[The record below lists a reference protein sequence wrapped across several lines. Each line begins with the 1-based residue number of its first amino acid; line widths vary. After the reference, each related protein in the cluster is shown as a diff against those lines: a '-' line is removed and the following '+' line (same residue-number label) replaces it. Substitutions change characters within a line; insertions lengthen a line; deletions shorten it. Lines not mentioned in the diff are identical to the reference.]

1 MSTSFNGTSPLA
13 PVRVATVSREQTPA
27 EAVARQSHSDRPP
40 VLEQEAKPHARQG
53 RRSVRVTLLLLVLIP
68 LAVAGAAYYYARSQ
82 SYQSTDDAFI
92 DDHVSNA
99 APKVAGRVDR
109 VLVDDNQSV
118 KKGDLVIVLDDRD
131 FVATTDQ
138 KAAALDSA
146 RAKEGAVKASIDQAI
161 AHVNSLQATVESDQA
176 AADASRAQAEKAAKD
191 FQRNLELFRGRV
203 VSAQDLDAARATN
216 DTDQAQLQANL
227 KKVASDRAQ
236 VAEARYSENGLGPP
250 EEHSGAN
257 RRSRC
262 QFAGGQAQ

>member
-1 MSTSFNGTSPLA
+1 MSTMVNGTSPQP
-13 PVRVATVSREQTPA
+13 PVRVTAVSSGLTPA
-27 EAVARQSHSDRPP
+27 APPAQPVPRRSYSDRSP
-40 VLEQEAKPHARQG
+40 VYEKEAKPQARQA
-53 RRSVRVTLLLLVLIP
+53 RRSVRLTLLLMVLIP

-92 DDHVSNA
+92 DDHVSNV

-146 RAKEGAVKASIDQAI
+146 RAKEGAAKASIDQAI

-216 DTDQAQLQANL
+216 YVDLFRLLALASAVL
-227 KKVASDRAQ
+227 VPLVFLFKKGSQ
-236 VAEARYSENGLGPP
+236 PI
-250 EEHSGAN
+250 SGTAM
-257 RRSRC
+257 
-262 QFAGGQAQ
+262 AH

>member
-1 MSTSFNGTSPLA
+1 MSTSFNGTSPQG

-27 EAVARQSHSDRPP
+27 EAVARQSHSERPP
-40 VLEQEAKPHARQG
+40 VREEEARPHARQG
-53 RRSVRVTLLLLVLIP
+53 RRSVRMTLLLMVLIP

-82 SYQSTDDAFI
+82 NYQSTMTPSSTTMSAMWRQRWPD
-92 DDHVSNA
+92 
-99 APKVAGRVDR
+99 G
-109 VLVDDNQSV
+109 SV

-138 KAAALDSA
+138 KAAASDSA

-176 AADASRAQAEKAAKD
+176 AADASRAQVEKAAKD

-236 VAEARYSENGLGPP
+236 VDEARAL
-250 EEHSGAN
+250 
-257 RRSRC
+257 
-262 QFAGGQAQ
+262 Q